1 MDLRVLR
8 YAGPFAFALS
18 IPALFYLGG
27 PVTPV
32 LTVLLLLAALIGAE
46 GVSPRGAVPLAP
58 PRVRSFRLLPSLY
71 VPVQLGVILWAV
83 SVARA
88 VDAAAFAALALSVG
102 VTSGVF
108 GMLAAHELVH
118 GHNRTEHALG
128 LALLTGMS
136 YRHFR
141 VAHIFGHH
149 RWAAT
154 ARDPATA
161 RLGEGFYVFLGRT
174 VVGQFADA
182 WRIENRRIAARRLSP
197 LRHRILGDLATMAA
211 VFAAVVLAFGWPGA
225 ALFAAQSAVGI
236 VVLELFNYIAHYGLA
251 RAAWPSGREPFTER
265 HSWNSSNVAANALI
279 FNMGRH
285 SYHHT
290 RPAESYQSL
299 QWVADAPELP
309 AGYAGSILLA
319 LVPPLWRRIMDPAVQ
334 RLHTAGSEAP
344 ASRALA

>member
-1 MDLRVLR
+1 MGLGALR
-8 YAGPFAFALS
+8 YTAPFLFALS
-18 IPALFYLGG
+18 IPAFFYFAG
-27 PVTPV
+27 PVAPL

-46 GVSPRGAVPLAP
+46 GVSPRGTVPVVEDA
-58 PRVRSFRLLPSLY
+58 RTFRLLPSLY
-71 VPVQLGVILWAV
+71 VPVQIGVILWAV
-83 SVARA
+83 FVARS
-88 VDAAAFAALALSVG
+88 VDAAGFAALALSVG
-102 VTSGVF
+102 VTTGVF

-128 LALLTGMS
+128 LAMLTGMS

-161 RLGEGFYVFLGRT
+161 RLGEGFYAFLVRT
-174 VVGQFADA
+174 VSGQFTDA
-182 WRIENRRIAARRLSP
+182 WRIEDRRIAARGQSFLHNRVA
-197 LRHRILGDLATMAA
+197 GDLAAMLLVYAA
-211 VFAAVVLAFGWPGA
+211 VLLVLGWRSA
-225 ALFAAQSAVGI
+225 ALFAAQSMIGI

-251 RAAWPSGREPFTER
+251 RAARPVGHEPFTDR
-265 HSWNSSNVAANALI
+265 HSWNSSNIIANMLI

-290 RPAESYQSL
+290 RPAASYQSL
-299 QWVADAPELP
+299 KWVAKAPELP

-334 RLHTAGSEAP
+334 RLHTADTEAP
-344 ASRALA
+344 A

>member
-1 MDLRVLR
+1 
-8 YAGPFAFALS
+8 LS
-18 IPALFYLGG
+18 IPAFFYLVG
-27 PVTPV
+27 PVAPV
-32 LTVLLLLAALIGAE
+32 LSVVLLLMALIGAE
-46 GVSPRGAVPLAP
+46 GVSPRGAVPVVAP
-58 PRVRSFRLLPSLY
+58 GTSAFRLLPNLY
-71 VPVQLGVILWAV
+71 VPVQLAVIVW
-83 SVARA
+83 
-88 VDAAAFAALALSVG
+88 AAFAAKDLGVTAIAALALSVG
-102 VTSGVF
+102 VTTGVF

-128 LALLTGMS
+128 LAMLTAMS

-161 RLGEGFYVFLGRT
+161 RLGEGFYAFLVRT
-174 VVGQFADA
+174 VSGQFIDA
-182 WRIENRRIAARRLSP
+182 WRIENRRIKARGASF
-197 LRHRILGDLATMAA
+197 LRHRIAGDVAAMA
-211 VFAAVVLAFGWPGA
+211 VFYGILVLGFGWRGV
-225 ALFAAQSAVGI
+225 ALFAAQSAIGI

-251 RAAWPSGREPFTER
+251 RAARPIGHEPFADW
-265 HSWNSSNVAANALI
+265 HSWNSSNVFANALI

-290 RPAESYQSL
+290 RPAASYQSL
-299 QWVADAPELP
+299 KWVSSAPELP

-334 RLHTAGSEAP
+334 RLHTADIEAP
-344 ASRALA
+344 A